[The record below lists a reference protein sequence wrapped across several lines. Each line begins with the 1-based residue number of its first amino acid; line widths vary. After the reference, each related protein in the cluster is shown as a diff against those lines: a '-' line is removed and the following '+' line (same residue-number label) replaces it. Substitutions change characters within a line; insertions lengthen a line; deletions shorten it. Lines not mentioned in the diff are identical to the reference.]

1 MMISLFVALH
11 KQEHG
16 KCRDF
21 LDLIALL
28 QNLCGIAYTC
38 RSNRLLACGSE
49 RSCRAMTG
57 MRKGRELRNA
67 SGRICFM
74 GKLARCSLMGT
85 LFVQGLFSQQ
95 SAATFGTTVV
105 ILAGLR
111 GSVYLIPKNTTVLPD
126 FERDPVQRVGE
137 VWTNELNIQPRHWR
151 AGFPGLTERFEW
163 FAIDYS
169 GRFWVADPGRYTFA
183 LLSDD
188 GSRLFLDD
196 TPVIDNDCQHPPD
209 LRIAAVQLAG
219 GGHRIRVSYFQ
230 GPRDCLAL
238 VLAVAGPDQ
247 RWKLFNVREFK
258 PPSNPEDWHFPIASS
273 LVLVAA
279 TPEEAAL
286 TMNGLAE
293 RLSGGDPTERFWVRS
308 KTDRGCREPAVRVCG
323 Q

>member
-1 MMISLFVALH
+1 
-11 KQEHG
+11 
-16 KCRDF
+16 
-21 LDLIALL
+21 
-28 QNLCGIAYTC
+28 
-38 RSNRLLACGSE
+38 
-49 RSCRAMTG
+49 
-57 MRKGRELRNA
+57 
-67 SGRICFM
+67 M
-74 GKLARCSLMGT
+74 GKLLRWS
-85 LFVQGLFSQQ
+85 FVGMVFVAGLFAQQ
-95 SAATFGTTVV
+95 TVEEATTSATFGTTVV
-105 ILAGLR
+105 IPAGLR
-111 GSVYLIPKNTTVLPD
+111 GSVYLIPQNTTVLPD
-126 FERDPVQRVGE
+126 FDRDPVQRVGE

-238 VLAVAGPDQ
+238 VLAVAGPDH
-247 RWKLFNVREFK
+247 RWKLFDVREFK

-279 TPEEAAL
+279 TPEESSL

-293 RLSGGDPTERFWVRS
+293 RLSGGDSTETFWMRS
-308 KTDRGCREPAVRVCG
+308 KTERGCREPAVRVCG
-323 Q
+323 K